1 MKDYRQIIAHPEIFG
16 NVQSV
21 DESGRRTEVFF
32 PKIKLSWRLWWIERS
47 SSGRPRCQKLDGEA
61 AFIWHL
67 RSERPIHRRERTKL
81 WICFMSATLFATTLV
96 FAAQIPDAEYEAVA
110 EEYVRGYF
118 AARPL
123 QGTALGLHEYDGK
136 ITDYSRLAL
145 DAELSRLR
153 RFDDRLKKFDPD
165 KLSQRQSIDLRI
177 LQAAIKKELFQM
189 QDMSIFER
197 NPMVYARAAD
207 VNVYVKRNF
216 APLEDRVRS
225 IVAIESQVPNIVIAA
240 KTNLSDVLPR
250 PYVEL
255 AIQIAKGSSDFL
267 KKNLVAAIADLK
279 DERVRVEFQEAN
291 RKAAATLT
299 DYAAWLERDKLP
311 KASPDFALGTEKFQ
325 PLLAETELV
334 DLPPEK
340 ILEIAT
346 TQLKAEQNT
355 FAVAAK
361 KIDPGKSPGEVF
373 KQIQSEH
380 PTPESLLPDIGKN
393 LEQIRKYVAGHHL
406 VTIPSEVRARVKETP
421 QYRRAV
427 SFASMDTP
435 GPFERRATEA
445 YYYVTPT
452 ESEWPQKQK
461 EEWLT
466 AFNYY
471 NADIV
476 SIHEVYPGHYVQ
488 FLRLNASP
496 ASKVEKIFG
505 SYAFIEGWA
514 HYCEKM
520 MIDEGYSG
528 APTPSPTPR
537 PSASLGTTA
546 TPKAKPSPNTSPTS
560 SFNDIKRAAN
570 YRMAQAD
577 EAMLRL
583 CRLCV
588 SIKMHTQN
596 MTVAEGTKFFQ
607 ENCYYEEK
615 PARAEAMRGTFDPD
629 YLNYTLGKLQILK
642 LRDDYK
648 AQQGDDFSLQK
659 FHNELLNHGMPPIR
673 LLREIMLKDKS
684 KWDKVL

>member
-1 MKDYRQIIAHPEIFG
+1 MKDYRRTIAHPEIFG

-21 DESGRRTEVFF
+21 DALCPARRKAF
-32 PKIKLSWRLWWIERS
+32 PKVKVFARVLSIIALS
-47 SSGRPRCQKLDGEA
+47 L
-61 AFIWHL
+61 
-67 RSERPIHRRERTKL
+67 T
-81 WICFMSATLFATTLV
+81 FAGN
-96 FAAQIPDAEYEAVA
+96 FAAQTPDAEYEAVA
-110 EEYVRGYF
+110 EEYIRGYF

-177 LQAAIKKELFQM
+177 LQAAIKKELFQI
-189 QDMSIFER
+189 QEMSIFER

-207 VNVYVKRNF
+207 INVYVKRNF

-225 IVAIESQVPNIVIAA
+225 IVAIESQIPNIVIAA

-279 DERVRVEFQEAN
+279 DERVRAEFQDSN
-291 RKAAATLT
+291 RKAAAALT
-299 DYAAWLERDKLP
+299 DYATWLERDKLP
-311 KASPDFALGTEKFQ
+311 KASPDFALGEERFQ
-325 PLLAETELV
+325 RLLAETELV

-340 ILEIAT
+340 ILEIGM
-346 TQLKAEQNT
+346 TQLKAEQNS
-355 FAVAAK
+355 FAEAAK
-361 KIDPGKSPGEVF
+361 KIDPRKSPVEIF

-380 PTPESLLPDIGKN
+380 PTPESLLPDIAKN
-393 LEQIRKYVAGHHL
+393 LEQIRKYVTGHHL

-421 QYRRAV
+421 QYRRAT

-452 ESEWPQKQK
+452 ESEWPEKQK

-476 SIHEVYPGHYVQ
+476 TIHEAYPGHYVQ

-496 ASKVEKIFG
+496 ATKVEKIFG

-520 MIDEGYSG
+520 MIDEGYGST
-528 APTPSPTPR
+528 PTSTPSPTPK
-537 PSASLGTTA
+537 PSASPGASA
-546 TPKAKPSPNTSPTS
+546 TPKAKPSPKTSPTPVVD
-560 SFNDIKRAAN
+560 DIKRAAK

-596 MTVAEGTKFFQ
+596 MTVDEGTKFFQ

-615 PARAEAMRGTFDPD
+615 PARAEAMRGTFDPG

-642 LRDDYK
+642 LRNDYK
-648 AQQGDDFSLQK
+648 MQEGGNFSLQK

-673 LLREIMLKDKS
+673 LLRELMLKDRA
-684 KWDKVL
+684 KWDQVL